1 MNQLHNIALLPR
13 VPFRPSFLASSY
25 SFKRSNLVM
34 SRLLSK
40 RPRRFAPLKEGSD
53 ENIEGLPTLK
63 GIIFDA
69 DGTLWSVNLTS
80 LGRSYLFHDERGHL
94 IVINCLLTVPG
105 YTHWALTPCTAFH
118 FHLPSSRSLVWAHSR
133 GSVISQRLDLLA
145 FLGASSHFF
154 FKLNFFTKGPPYY
167 SSHFARSS
175 RRVLT

>member
-1 MNQLHNIALLPR
+1 MNQLHNIALLTR
-13 VPFRPSFLASSY
+13 VPFRPYFLASSY
-25 SFKRSNLVM
+25 SFRRSNLVM

-63 GIIFDA
+63 GIIFDV
-69 DGTLWSVNLTS
+69 DGTLWSVSLTS
-80 LGRSYLFHDERGHL
+80 VGRSYLFHDERGHL

-105 YTHWALTPCTAFH
+105 YTPCTAFH
-118 FHLPSSRSLVWAHSR
+118 IHLPSLSSLAWAYSRE
-133 GSVISQRLDLLA
+133 SVISRRLDLLA

-154 FKLNFFTKGPPYY
+154 KLNFFTKGPLYY
-167 SSHFARSS
+167 SNHCARSS